1 MAPHPDGPTDTACSR
16 GLGSRLTV
24 RATGRPLLPWP
35 DRQPL
40 SEATER
46 PPSGGLFVWA
56 CELVHTPIAS
66 AGLKASD
73 RTLPHARKN
82 APAEPSS
89 DHIPLGGFA
98 RSTGRSSLVRYCPRL
113 PVAVGCEWVW
123 GLSHEKIEF
132 TSLGVGYADGPCD
145 VCHCLC
151 RCSFLKF
158 AADLLRCG

>member
-98 RSTGRSSLVRYCPRL
+98 RSTQTPRPSSNVDLYPSPSRAVFARSLL
-113 PVAVGCEWVW
+113 PSPSSCGWMRM
-123 GLSHEKIEF
+123 GLGIK
-132 TSLGVGYADGPCD
+132 P
-145 VCHCLC
+145 
-151 RCSFLKF
+151 
-158 AADLLRCG
+158 